1 MKFHLFPILAALAFT
16 SCQNNDQDYDATG
29 VFESTEVI
37 VSAQTQG
44 ELTMMNPV
52 EGDRVTAGQ
61 EIARTDTVQPALKR
75 RQLLAG
81 MNAISSRHYD
91 VSRQVA
97 SIRQQIATQQRE
109 KDRFARLVK
118 EGAANQKTV
127 DDIDAQI
134 RVLEKQLAAQTETLE
149 KNNSSLGNEAE
160 SMEAQIAQIDDQ
172 LNRSHVKSPLN
183 GTILAKYAEAGELAT
198 PGKPLF
204 KIADT
209 DNLYLRAYITAPQL
223 TTLKIGQA
231 VTVYA
236 DMDKDGRKA
245 YKGRITW
252 ISDQAEF
259 TPKTIQ
265 TRDERANLVYA
276 VKIAV
281 KNDGLIKIG
290 MYGECKL

>member
-1 MKFHLFPILAALAFT
+1 MKSYLITFITVLSLTACLDNEQT
-16 SCQNNDQDYDATG
+16 YDATG
-29 VFESTEVI
+29 VFEATEVI

-44 ELTMMNPV
+44 ELTMIAPV
-52 EGDRVTAGQ
+52 EGDRVAAGQ
-61 EIARTDTVQPALKR
+61 EIARTDTIQLALKR
-75 RQLLAG
+75 RQLTAG
-81 MNAISSRHYD
+81 MSAVSSRRYD

-97 SIRQQIATQQRE
+97 ATRQQIATQERE
-109 KDRFARLVK
+109 KARFTQLVK

-127 DDIDAQI
+127 DDLDAQLKI
-134 RVLEKQLAAQTETLE
+134 LEKQLAAQTETLE
-149 KNNSSLGNEAE
+149 NNNSSMNSEAE

-172 LNRSHVKSPLN
+172 LFRSHVRSPLS
-183 GTILAKYAEAGELAT
+183 GTVLAKYAEAGELAT

-209 DNLYLRAYITAPQL
+209 ENLYLRAYITAPQL
-223 TTLKIGQA
+223 TNLKIGQN

-236 DMDKDGRKA
+236 DQNTSDRKA

-259 TPKTIQ
+259 TPKTIR

-290 MYGECKL
+290 MYGECKF